1 MNNSLISKYIPLN
14 TIIHNLDPR
23 AKIFFV
29 ILYLIDVFIA
39 YNVLEFSILFLIKKV
54 KYC

>member
-29 ILYLIDVFIA
+29 ILYR
-39 YNVLEFSILFLIKKV
+39 ILLKTNKRIIEQ
-54 KYC
+54 

>member
-23 AKIFFV
+23 TKIFFV
-29 ILYLIDVFIA
+29 IWYLVDVFIA
-39 YNVLEFSILFLIKKV
+39 YNVLEFFILFLM
-54 KYC
+54 